1 MKTLEVGDDAP
12 DFQTVD
18 QEGKS
23 VSLSDFL
30 GRRVVLYFYP
40 KDDTPGCTKEA
51 CAFRDEFADF
61 RRRRVEVLGVSTDN
75 QKSHKKFAEKF
86 KLPFRLL
93 VDEDKKIV
101 KDYGVWDKKSLYG
114 RLFFGTHRVTY
125 VIDEGGRIAA
135 VWPKVKPAIHSREI
149 LDFLDR
155 GTAA

>member
-1 MKTLEVGDDAP
+1 MKTLEVGDKAP
-12 DFQTVD
+12 DFKTVD
-18 QEGKS
+18 QEGKP
-23 VSLSDFL
+23 VSLADFR
-30 GRRVVLYFYP
+30 GKKVVLYFYP

-61 RRRRVEVLGVSTDN
+61 RRRKVEVLGVSTDN

-114 RLFFGTHRVTY
+114 RLFFGTRRVTY
-125 VIDEGGRIAA
+125 LINEKGKIAA
-135 VWPKVKPAIHSREI
+135 VWPKVKPAEHSGEI
-149 LDFLDR
+149 LGFLD
-155 GTAA
+155 AARPA

>member
-1 MKTLEVGDDAP
+1 M
-12 DFQTVD
+12 D
-18 QEGKS
+18 QEGKP
-23 VSLSDFL
+23 VSLRTSADE
-30 GRRVVLYFYP
+30 GSSSTSTRKTTRRAARRRPALP
-40 KDDTPGCTKEA
+40 
-51 CAFRDEFADF
+51 RDEFADF
-61 RRRRVEVLGVSTDN
+61 RKRKVEVLGVSTDS

-125 VIDEGGRIAA
+125 VIDEGGKIAA